1 MLSLR
6 PLALVPWK
14 SRFWRPAS
22 QVAWYEGVQRCRT
35 PPTSPDRIGWCGRLQ
50 VEDLHVLATLARLVA
65 VSNGSTQVTREA
77 VLRAVNLQAARMARN
92 PPRSRAAINAEREAA
107 ARQRQVA
114 KAAKLVAANKKA

>member
-1 MLSLR
+1 M
-6 PLALVPWK
+6 
-14 SRFWRPAS
+14 
-22 QVAWYEGVQRCRT
+22 
-35 PPTSPDRIGWCGRLQ
+35 
-50 VEDLHVLATLARLVA
+50 LATLARLVA

-77 VLRAVNLQAARMARN
+77 VLRAVYLQAARMARN